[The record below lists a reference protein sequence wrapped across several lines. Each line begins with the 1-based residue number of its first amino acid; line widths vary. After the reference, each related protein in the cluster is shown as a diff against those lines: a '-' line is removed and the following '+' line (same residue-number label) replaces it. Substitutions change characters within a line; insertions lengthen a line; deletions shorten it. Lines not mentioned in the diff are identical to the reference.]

1 VRTHRPARTQA
12 HLGVVALA
20 LLLLALPLLLG
31 ALALG
36 TGGLPH
42 EGLEAASTRDVSAA
56 ALDRIERYLSGDL
69 SVALAALA
77 VERREAPPGGR
88 GGVAPESADAH
99 VVSSPSSALTER
111 RL

>member
-1 VRTHRPARTQA
+1 
-12 HLGVVALA
+12 VALA

-56 ALDRIERYLSGDL
+56 ALDRIERYLHGDL

-77 VERREAPPGGR
+77 LEGRNAPPVPR
-88 GGVAPESADAH
+88 TGVAPQSADAP
-99 VVSSPSSALTER
+99 VASFPSPALTER